1 MKKTLL
7 QIADEFEAAMLR
19 AIDRETGE
27 IIDEVAAAEMEDLSM
42 DLDEKL
48 LNCGRYM
55 IGEQLEMQKIDGL
68 IAHFKATKDR
78 HQRHVEWLLRY
89 MEAHC
94 DQNTKFKLKEVDCHI
109 RWTTSQRVEILMRA
123 GAIPVE
129 DSDLL
134 EHVDPKFVRVV
145 KSETTYSV
153 DKKAAAPVLKEGG
166 RIKGLKLGNYK
177 KLKVTL

>member
-27 IIDEVAAAEMEDLSM
+27 IVDEVAAEEMLQLSM
-42 DLDEKL
+42 SLDEKL

-55 IGEQLEMQKIDGL
+55 IGEGLEIQKIDGL
-68 IAHFKATKDR
+68 IAHFQATKDR
-78 HQRHVEWLLRY
+78 HQRHIDWLRGY
-89 MEAHC
+89 MAAHC
-94 DQNTKFKLKEVDCHI
+94 DQDTNFKLKAVDCHI
-109 RWTTSQRVEILMRA
+109 RWTTSQRV
-123 GAIPVE
+123 
-129 DSDLL
+129 DLARDL
-134 EHVDPKFVRVV
+134 RNIEGEGLLNFVDNSFVRVV
-145 KSETTYSV
+145 KSETTYSI

-166 RIKGLKLGNYK
+166 KIKGLYLFHHK

>member
-1 MKKTLL
+1 MKRTLL

-27 IIDEVAAAEMEDLSM
+27 IVDEVAATEMLALSM
-42 DLDEKL
+42 SLDEKL

-55 IGEQLEMQKIDGL
+55 IGEGLEIQKIDGL
-68 IAHFKATKDR
+68 IAHFQATKDR
-78 HQRHVEWLLRY
+78 HQRHIDWLRGY

-94 DQNTKFKLKEVDCHI
+94 DQGANFKLKAVDCHI
-109 RWTTSQRVEILMRA
+109 RWTTSQRVDLVP
-123 GAIPVE
+123 AISSLQGE
-129 DSDLL
+129 ALL
-134 EHVDPKFVRVV
+134 RGVDASFIRVV
-145 KSETTYSV
+145 ASETSYSI

-166 RIKGLKLGNYK
+166 TIKGLQLYHHK